1 MQVAGLGG
9 LFVFNEV
16 IKILF
21 YEQSLLSRLVL
32 NPHTVN
38 DEFLILLLHSP
49 EYWDYRLM
57 LEIQPRTSCRP
68 DEHCTS

>member
-1 MQVAGLGG
+1 MQMTGLGG

-21 YEQSLLSRLVL
+21 YPQSLSSRLVL

-38 DEFLILLLHSP
+38 DEFLILLLRSP
-49 EYWDYRLM
+49 EYCDYRLM
-57 LEIQPRTSCRP
+57 LEIQPRASHRP
-68 DEHCTS
+68 GEHCAS